1 MRMSHAYTYMSMS
14 MTKTAP
20 ARLYALTLA
29 LLIGL
34 GLSGCVG
41 FGKCDPASCAG
52 DAKITADVRALI
64 KDHRELG
71 APAAFRVQT
80 IGGIVYIYGL
90 VDTDMERRSFETL
103 VMRLPDVKDVVNSLD
118 VRNSNR

>member
-1 MRMSHAYTYMSMS
+1 MNKPT
-14 MTKTAP
+14 
-20 ARLYALTLA
+20 RLHALTLM
-29 LLIGL
+29 LLLGL

-41 FGKCDPASCAG
+41 FGKCSPETCVG
-52 DAKITADVRALI
+52 DARITADVRALI
-64 KDHRELG
+64 KQHREFG

-80 IGGIVYIYGL
+80 IAGIVYLYGL
-90 VDTDMERRSFETL
+90 VDTEFERRSFETL